1 MALRA
6 ENPEPEAFQQEL
18 STPRPVNLYY
28 TSCLL
33 KRSSPSTT
41 TSFLVLFLAF
51 FPSSHVLL
59 TPRLVSQVL
68 SGG

>member
-1 MALRA
+1 MVLRA
-6 ENPEPEAFQQEL
+6 GNPEHEAFQQEL
-18 STPRPVNLYY
+18 STPRPENLYY
-28 TSCLL
+28 SSCLL
-33 KRSSPSTT
+33 KCSSPST